1 MSYKKGDVL
10 PLDASPEC
18 LKKTEVLRQIWTILS
33 ELGNQVTT
41 FVIEPE
47 RNAGPMMLAIKC
59 LKEGIL
65 KDEDL
70 GKEEKATLATAL
82 RRAADWFVSRAKAH
96 LRGST
101 SSAVTFQLAR
111 DELEVLFPQGTAVAP
126 FRRSAKASIM
136 YRHCKM
142 LWNLLDLSAKT
153 SVDLAQ
159 GNQDRFAETRE
170 GHIGPQSTAPTLSS
184 AGTDTPCWP
193 STGFVLWGENL
204 LSLAGSNWLDDNV
217 VDAYLRLVCHHG
229 NEHFEL
235 AQDVIF
241 REGSPKWFAWPAVTF
256 SDFLPTAMWPPNMY
270 DEARPQDVKHHFL
283 PWCHGSHWSLFH
295 VYVERANWHVDF
307 YSSIE
312 GYNDEAS
319 EKARSQVVD
328 TLKHF
333 SGGIL
338 DLSAVHVQTPDP
350 QPIQVN
356 SYECGVLA
364 INVARWLLEGWDLST
379 LRARDCPQ
387 YRQRMIVELEK
398 WNLI

>member
-18 LKKTEVLRQIWTILS
+18 LKKTEVLREIWTILS
-33 ELGNQVTT
+33 ELGNHVTT

-82 RRAADWFVSRAKAH
+82 RRAADWQGVHHVQALQNA
-96 LRGST
+96 LDVAG
-101 SSAVTFQLAR
+101 
-111 DELEVLFPQGTAVAP
+111 LERKNF
-126 FRRSAKASIM
+126 
-136 YRHCKM
+136 
-142 LWNLLDLSAKT
+142 
-153 SVDLAQ
+153 SVDPVVKHKEIKIALQKLEKATSDLNLQHRPSRPQALTPRAGHRQDVGSSRTVIMANLAISDD
-159 GNQDRFAETRE
+159 DRSKYLDSWNRSVGVVPMT
-170 GHIGPQSTAPTLSS
+170 GPCQSPV
-184 AGTDTPCWP
+184 
-193 STGFVLWGENL
+193 VLWGENL

-217 VDAYLRLVCHHG
+217 VDAYLRLLCHHG
-229 NEHFEL
+229 NGHFEL

-241 REGSPKWFAWPAVTF
+241 QEGSPKWFAWPAVTF
-256 SDFLPTAMWPPNMY
+256 SDILPTAMWPPNMY

-283 PWCHGSHWSLFH
+283 PC
-295 VYVERANWHVDF
+295 
-307 YSSIE
+307 IE

-319 EKARSQVVD
+319 EKAQSQVVD

-364 INVARWLLEGWDLST
+364 INVARWLLEGWDFPT

-387 YRQRMIVELEK
+387 YRKRMVVELEK